1 MQRVTVK
8 NAQDVQAILNAHKK
22 LPDQRL
28 GQMLLEEHLVS
39 QTQLNDAL
47 AKQRTS
53 PGKHLGQILIGMGM
67 VTVEQVDI
75 AMARKLGIPFVK
87 LQDFQA
93 PLHTVSKLSADLAM
107 QFNAFPLAE
116 VGGKLVVAM
125 EDPLNQKIIDTLRFN
140 TKMNIEVVKAL
151 AQDINVAVQKH
162 YGAFDEN
169 EALED
174 MQMDSISHKTSA
186 TGESTHIIEQEAHK
200 KPIVRLLNT
209 IVLQGVMRNA
219 SDINIRPEKDRVNIY
234 YRIDGKMHYSH
245 TISKSLLPPLVS
257 RIKITGEMDISERRL
272 PQDGHARMVR
282 GAKSIDL
289 RISVIP
295 TVCGESVVIRIL
307 DKETSL
313 KPLDKL
319 GIQDKEINIIKGLL
333 SKPHGLFLVTG
344 PTGSGKSTT
353 LYALLNEVKKRDLH
367 ILTVE
372 DPVEYDMEGIEQ
384 VQVASDRGYTFAA
397 VLRNFLRHDPDVIM
411 VGEIRDE
418 ETARIANKAALTGHL
433 VFSTLHTNTA
443 AGTITRLTE
452 MGIEPYLLGSTL
464 LGVISQRLLRL
475 NCQKCLRE
483 EDVSPVVRDI
493 FNLAPS
499 DVFYRGQGCQA
510 CNHIGYHGRTTVC
523 EFLPVTPEIALM
535 ISAGKSEME
544 ITKKAIEQ
552 GMTRITEHALMF
564 AWQRKTSIE
573 EVLAVR
579 VD

>member
-1 MQRVTVK
+1 MQRITVK
-8 NAQDVQAILNAHKK
+8 NSQDIHAVLHSHKN

-28 GQMLLEEHLVS
+28 GQILLEDHLI
-39 QTQLNDAL
+39 TQEQLDAAL
-47 AKQRTS
+47 AKQRTL
-53 PGKHLGQILIGMGM
+53 PGKHLGQLLIEHGV
-67 VTVEQVDI
+67 VTLEQVDI

-93 PLHTVSKLSADLAM
+93 AAHTVSKLSADLAL
-107 QFNAFPLAE
+107 QLNVCPLAE
-116 VGGKLVVAM
+116 IGGKLIVAL
-125 EDPLNQKIIDTLRFN
+125 EDPMDHKVMDILRFN
-140 TKMNIEVVKAL
+140 TKMNIEAVKAS
-151 AQDINVAVQKH
+151 AQDISMAVHKH
-162 YGAFDEN
+162 YGTFDEN

-174 MQMDSISHKTSA
+174 MQMDPVRANAKA
-186 TGESTHIIEQEAHK
+186 NEATHIIEQEAHK
-200 KPIVRLLNT
+200 KPIVRLLNA
-209 IVLQGVMRNA
+209 IVSQGIVRGA
-219 SDINIRPEKDRVNIY
+219 SDINIRPETDRVNVY
-234 YRIDGKMHYSH
+234 YRVDGKMHYSQ
-245 TISKSLLPPLVS
+245 TISKSLLAPLVS

-272 PQDGHARMVR
+272 PQDGHARMLR
-282 GAKSIDL
+282 GGKSIDL

-307 DKETSL
+307 DKEAGL
-313 KPLDKL
+313 KPLENL
-319 GIQDKEINIIKGLL
+319 GIQDKEVAILKDLV

-353 LYALLNEVKKRDLH
+353 LYALLNEVKKRDPH

-384 VQVASDRGYTFAA
+384 VQVASDRGYTFAK

-464 LGVISQRLLRL
+464 LGVISQRLVRL
-475 NCQKCLRE
+475 NCPKCLRE
-483 EDVSPVVRDI
+483 EEVSPAVRSLFKLAASDI
-493 FNLAPS
+493 
-499 DVFYRGQGCQA
+499 FYRGKGCQA
-510 CNHIGYHGRTTVC
+510 CNQIGYHGRTTVC
-523 EFLPVTPEIALM
+523 ELLPVTPEIALM
-535 ISAGKSEME
+535 VSQGKSAYE
-544 ITKKAIEQ
+544 ITYKAIEQ
-552 GMTRITEHALMF
+552 GMTRITEQALML

-573 EVLAVR
+573 EVLTVR